1 MFRSKYLYNEI
12 NEQLLSNKCRL
23 LGSKVKKVTDDVIE
37 VIKVMIS
44 LIVITEGWLDSR
56 FLFDKIKND

>member
-23 LGSKVKKVTDDVIE
+23 LGSKVKKVIDE

>member
-23 LGSKVKKVTDDVIE
+23 LGSKVKKVTDE
-37 VIKVMIS
+37 VMIS

>member
-23 LGSKVKKVTDDVIE
+23 LGSKVKKVTDE
-37 VIKVMIS
+37 VTIS
-44 LIVITEGWLDSR
+44 LILITEGWLDSR
-56 FLFDKIKND
+56 FLFDKLI